1 MYFELM
7 KLILNSF
14 NIFCIWQ
21 CLSQSSHYID
31 KLLFFFQN
39 VDVSDLPGVG
49 RTNSHKFRSMGIET
63 CEQLQEKS
71 LGFLKQE
78 FGVKLG
84 QSIYNFCRGIDDR
97 PINFVQERKS
107 VSAEVNYGIRFN
119 NQIEM
124 ERFLGQLSDEVAM
137 RLVKSGNL
145 KGRQITLKVMV
156 SYM

>member
-1 MYFELM
+1 M
-7 KLILNSF
+7 
-14 NIFCIWQ
+14 
-21 CLSQSSHYID
+21 
-31 KLLFFFQN
+31 
-39 VDVSDLPGVG
+39 DVSDLPGVG

-78 FGVKLG
+78 FGTKFG

-107 VSAEVNYGIRFN
+107 VSAEVNYGSRFN

-156 SYM
+156 SYR

>member
-1 MYFELM
+1 M
-7 KLILNSF
+7 N
-14 NIFCIWQ
+14 
-21 CLSQSSHYID
+21 QSSQYID
-31 KLLFFFQN
+31 KLINFIFQN

-78 FGVKLG
+78 FGAKFG

-156 SYM
+156 SYRSNLQISLISWKC

>member
-1 MYFELM
+1 M
-7 KLILNSF
+7 N
-14 NIFCIWQ
+14 
-21 CLSQSSHYID
+21 QSSQYID
-31 KLLFFFQN
+31 KLINFIFQN

-78 FGVKLG
+78 FGAKFG

-156 SYM
+156 SYR

>member
-1 MYFELM
+1 M
-7 KLILNSF
+7 
-14 NIFCIWQ
+14 
-21 CLSQSSHYID
+21 
-31 KLLFFFQN
+31 
-39 VDVSDLPGVG
+39 DVSDLPGVG

-78 FGVKLG
+78 FGAKFG

-156 SYM
+156 SSR